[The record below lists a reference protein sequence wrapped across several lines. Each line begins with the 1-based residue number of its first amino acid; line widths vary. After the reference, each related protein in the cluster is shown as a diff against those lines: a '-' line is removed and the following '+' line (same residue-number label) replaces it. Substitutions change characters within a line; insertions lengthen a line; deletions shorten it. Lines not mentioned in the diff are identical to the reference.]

1 MNYKTLFFILVF
13 ITLSG
18 CKPKQILA
26 PVTETKIE
34 YRDNLRVD
42 SIYNR
47 DTLFVFRQN
56 DTVYIQSVKWRE
68 RFKIDT
74 LRYERLDSV
83 PYAVEVIKEVNKLTK
98 WQDIRLTLFNILVAI
113 LGGYIVYKIGY
124 IVYKIGSMRK

>member
-1 MNYKTLFFILVF
+1 MNYKRLFFILVF
-13 ITLSG
+13 ITLFG
-18 CKPKQILA
+18 CKPKQVLV

-47 DTLFVFRQN
+47 DTLFVFRQS

-83 PYAVEVIKEVNKLTK
+83 PYAVEVVKEVNKLTK

-113 LGGYIVYKIGY
+113 LGGYIVYKIGSRL
-124 IVYKIGSMRK
+124 K

>member
-1 MNYKTLFFILVF
+1 MNYKTLFFILIF
-13 ITLSG
+13 ITISG
-18 CKPKQILA
+18 CKPKQILV

-113 LGGYIVYKIGY
+113 LGGYIVYKIGSRL
-124 IVYKIGSMRK
+124 K